1 MIFIHQFLV
10 PNVNFTRTRYIKA
23 GLNFFNS
30 FNQHYLHMILQTG
43 GSKVTYRPLGQL
55 FKIIA
60 RSAAK
65 FYLITGSLGQF
76 YLQNIPLCA
85 LNVLKVKLVLGAP
98 GKVKSL

>member
-23 GLNFFNS
+23 GLIFYS

-55 FKIIA
+55 FKITT
-60 RSAAK
+60 RSEAK

-85 LNVLKVKLVLGAP
+85 LNVLKVKHVLGAL
-98 GKVKSL
+98 GKVKFP

>member
-10 PNVNFTRTRYIKA
+10 PNVNLTRARYIKA

-43 GSKVTYRPLGQL
+43 SSKVTYRPLGQL
-55 FKIIA
+55 FKITT

-65 FYLITGSLGQF
+65 FYLITGSLDRPI
-76 YLQNIPLCA
+76 LSTKHPSLCSECFE
-85 LNVLKVKLVLGAP
+85 
-98 GKVKSL
+98 GKTGNPW